1 MDILVMLR
9 DFTVNFIY
17 GLPENITA
25 FVLRMGALLVIA
37 AIALFTTLERLPW
50 RNVFTQVCVAFLA
63 IVVSLYIPVNEIRGL
78 GKETLTFMVFL
89 SLFCMLFLPNW
100 LPSHLTPRLGNQLK
114 FKGIIKNIMWGL
126 FILQLIL
133 GVKP

>member
-17 GLPENITA
+17 SLPENITA

-37 AIALFTTLERLPW
+37 ALALIATLERLPW

-63 IVVSLYIPVNEIRGL
+63 IVISLYIPISEIRSV
-78 GKETLTFMVFL
+78 GKGTLALMVFL

-100 LPSHLTPRLGNQLK
+100 LPSYLTPKLGNQLK
-114 FKGIIKNIMWGL
+114 LKGIIKNIVWGL

>member
-17 GLPENITA
+17 GLPANITA
-25 FVLRMGALLVIA
+25 FILRIGLLLVIA
-37 AIALFTTLERLPW
+37 AAALFATLEKLPW

-63 IVVSLYIPVNEIRGL
+63 IVVSLAIPVNDIREF
-78 GKETLTFMVFL
+78 GKETLAFMVVL
-89 SLFCMLFLPNW
+89 SLLCMLFLPNW
-100 LPSHLTPRLGNQLK
+100 LPAYLTPKLGNQLK
-114 FKGIIKNIMWGL
+114 LKGIIKNIMWGL

>member
-1 MDILVMLR
+1 VDILVVLR
-9 DFTVNFIY
+9 DLTINFIY

-37 AIALFTTLERLPW
+37 ALALFITLERLPW

-63 IVVSLYIPVNEIRGL
+63 IVISLCVPVNEIRGF
-78 GKETLTFMVFL
+78 GKEALAFMVFL

-100 LPSHLTPRLGNQLK
+100 LPAYLTPRLGNQLK
-114 FKGIIKNIMWGL
+114 LKGAINNIMWGL